1 MTISG
6 KNAIVTGAGTG
17 IGRGVALELA
27 KRGASVAVHYNS
39 SEAGAFQTKR
49 LIDEAGGSCIT
60 VKANVASKEEIDRM
74 VETVADRFGRIDIL
88 VSNAALQLNLD
99 LFGHDDDTYDRTM
112 NTNVKGYWQTI
123 QAVVPHMKSRNH
135 GRIILVSSVHSKRPT
150 DFDPIYAMSKGA
162 IRMLGRESAIELA
175 GYGITVNMI
184 EPGAIDVGKFRTGSA
199 QSPELFK
206 KFPGGRVGLPSDVA
220 ELVCYIAGD
229 ATSFM
234 TGTAIRLDG
243 ASMLL

>member
-6 KNAIVTGAGTG
+6 KSAIVTGAGTG

-27 KRGASVAVHYNS
+27 KRGVSVAVHYNS
-39 SEAGAFQTKR
+39 SEAGALQTMR
-49 LIDEAGGSCIT
+49 LIEEAGGACMT
-60 VKANVASKEEIDRM
+60 VKANVASKEEVDRM

-123 QAVVPHMKSRNH
+123 QAVVPHMKVGNH
-135 GRIILVSSVHSKRPT
+135 GRIILISSVHSKRPT

-162 IRMLGRESAIELA
+162 IRMVGRESAIELA

-184 EPGAIDVGKFRTGSA
+184 EPGAIDVGKFKPGSA
-199 QSPELFK
+199 QSPELLK
-206 KFPGGRVGLPSDVA
+206 KFPAGRVGLPSDVA

-243 ASMLL
+243 SSMLL